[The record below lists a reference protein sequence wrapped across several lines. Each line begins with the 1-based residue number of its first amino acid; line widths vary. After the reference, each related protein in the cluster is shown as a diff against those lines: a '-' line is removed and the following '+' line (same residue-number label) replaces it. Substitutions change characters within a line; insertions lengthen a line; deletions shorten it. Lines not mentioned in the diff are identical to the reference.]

1 MCANLVVQ
9 ENHIEGAQNILYFHC
24 LFSYSS
30 KPSDRID
37 ELEMGDELPLSDNE
51 NEDNLNLDFD
61 DTDDEV

>member
-1 MCANLVVQ
+1 MFI
-9 ENHIEGAQNILYFHC
+9 HYF

-51 NEDNLNLDFD
+51 NEDDLNVDFD
-61 DTDDEV
+61 DTDDEVRNC